1 MKSMFLLVSAAILL
15 LLSSGCANFNIHA
28 LKDDTSPLKEFTV
41 RKGSSDGKILLMPVR
56 GIISDI
62 SDPGILKSNPSM
74 VQEVVSQLKLAE
86 NDPEIKCLLLTVN
99 SPGGT
104 VTGSDM
110 LFNELMNFKKKKNIK
125 IVVCMMDVA
134 ASGGY
139 MISLPADC
147 IYAHPTTITG
157 SVGVIFY
164 QLKIHGLLDKI
175 GVGMDVT
182 KSGDLKDMGSPF
194 RKSTDEEVKMFQKLI
209 DQLDSRFLDAV
220 KSTRKIDE
228 GKLKEVS
235 SGRVYLAED
244 ALKMGLIDKIGYMDD
259 AVQTAADLSGLGK
272 DPEIIVYRRT
282 RFPNDNLYNT
292 AMEQQDGTGKILNL
306 GVVGSLAEMQTGFY
320 YIWAPAAGNE

>member
-1 MKSMFLLVSAAILL
+1 MFLLVFAAIFSI
-15 LLSSGCANFNIHA
+15 LSSGCANFTVHA
-28 LKDDTSPLKEFTV
+28 LKDDTSPLEEFTV
-41 RKGSSDGKILLMPVR
+41 RKGSSDGKILLMPIR

-62 SDPGILKSNPSM
+62 SNPGILKSNPSM
-74 VQEVVSQLKLAE
+74 VQEIVSQLKLAE
-86 NDPEIKCLLLTVN
+86 DDSEIKCILLTVN

-110 LFNELMNFKKKKNIK
+110 LFNELMNFKKRKNIR

-147 IYAHPTTITG
+147 IYAHPTSVTG

-164 QLKIHGLLDKI
+164 QLKLHGLMDKI

-194 RKSTDEEVKMFQKLI
+194 KKSTDEESKIFQKLI
-209 DQLDSRFLDAV
+209 DQLDLRFLDAV
-220 KSTRKIDE
+220 KNTRKIDDA
-228 GKLKEVS
+228 KMKEIS

-244 ALKMGLIDKIGYMDD
+244 ALRLGLIDRIGYMDD
-259 AVQTAADLSGLGK
+259 AVKMAAELSGLGGN
-272 DPEIIVYRRT
+272 PRIIVYRRT
-282 RFPNDNLYNT
+282 KFPNDNLYNT
-292 AMEQQDGTGKILNL
+292 ATEQQDGTGKILNL
-306 GVVGSLAEMQTGFY
+306 GVIGSLAEMQTGFY
-320 YIWAPAAGNE
+320 YIWAPASGNE